1 MRPLPL
7 LLLLASPILAVE
19 AQAARIPPP
28 TGSPVT
34 RLAPT
39 PATAW
44 QEGRSGLPVEGMALG
59 AAVLGIPAILCAIRN
74 DPHSSIDCDLKTV
87 IAAAAMGALLGGLA
101 QGLLAPA
108 QPKDTTAW
116 HPLGR
121 LRPQPVRRASG
132 FPWQGT
138 AIGGVIGWGLVNSF
152 CDTENPDDHCGG
164 EKLQVGL
171 VGAAIGAVVDLFVRN
186 WRSSRPGRAGASR
199 ESPGRRCPQGSTWFA
214 TQRAAAPQIEQAALP
229 SP

>member
-1 MRPLPL
+1 MRPSPL
-7 LLLLASPILAVE
+7 LLILLACPMVTAG
-19 AQAARIPPP
+19 AQSSRIPGP

-34 RLAPT
+34 LLSST
-39 PATAW
+39 PSTAW
-44 QEGRSGLPVEGMALG
+44 REGGTGLPVEGMAFG
-59 AAVLGIPAILCAIRN
+59 AAVLGIPAILCAIN
-74 DPHSSIDCDLKTV
+74 DNPHSSIDCDLKTV
-87 IAAAAMGALLGGLA
+87 VAAAAVGALLGGLA
-101 QGLLAPA
+101 QGLLSPA

-186 WRSSRPGRAGASR
+186 
-199 ESPGRRCPQGSTWFA
+199 
-214 TQRAAAPQIEQAALP
+214 
-229 SP
+229 